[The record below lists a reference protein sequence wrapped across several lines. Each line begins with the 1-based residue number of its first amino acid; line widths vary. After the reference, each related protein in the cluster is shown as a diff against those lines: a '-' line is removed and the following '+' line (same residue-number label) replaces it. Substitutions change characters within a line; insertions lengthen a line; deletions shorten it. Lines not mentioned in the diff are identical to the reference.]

1 MPLRLVCPQ
10 NHQLTSPLGFAV
22 FFIDQCHTLRHLE
35 EPYVFESCSATVIQS
50 ISTLWLA
57 LAVLLNVN
65 KWFYFTMRI
74 QANINIREYEIAE
87 MVAEEQEEMAE

>member
-1 MPLRLVCPQ
+1 M
-10 NHQLTSPLGFAV
+10 
-22 FFIDQCHTLRHLE
+22 
-35 EPYVFESCSATVIQS
+35 
-50 ISTLWLA
+50 WLA